1 MNTVA
6 AALADPV
13 RVGLVGAGRIG
24 TSHATLLAR
33 HVPVVITAA
42 SPAHAGLVTAAAAPA
57 RQCSARSRWG

>member
-13 RVGLVGAGRIG
+13 RLGLVGAGRIG

-33 HVPVVITAA
+33 HVPGAKLLAVADPQPGAA
-42 SPAHAGLVTAAAAPA
+42 QALAGA
-57 RQCSARSRWG
+57 